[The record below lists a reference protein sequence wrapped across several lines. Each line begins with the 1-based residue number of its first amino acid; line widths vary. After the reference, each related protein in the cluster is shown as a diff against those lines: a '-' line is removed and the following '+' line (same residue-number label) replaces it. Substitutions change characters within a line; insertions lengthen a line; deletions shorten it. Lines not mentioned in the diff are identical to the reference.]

1 MEIDT
6 TCLKYVLHH
15 SFIDKN
21 EFINRDLGIELES
34 LASSV
39 DTFVPQECKE
49 EFHQF
54 IRNTTYKFLNN
65 VYRTKDTIYHKTKVI
80 RENRDIV
87 ILSGSIVKNK
97 KDYNRK
103 IDGMINEGIQQG
115 RYEETDDN
123 ISKVLESF
131 QSFLYQHF
139 KNSPHYRQML
149 PSHQPAQ
156 FLLQQKLTTSEILMI

>member
-15 SFIDKN
+15 FFIDKN
-21 EFINRDLGIELES
+21 KFINRDLGIELES

-39 DTFVPQECKE
+39 NTFVPQECKE

-54 IRNTTYKFLNN
+54 IKNTTYKFLNN

-80 RENRDIV
+80 RENRDIT
-87 ILSGSIVKNK
+87 ILSGDKDSSIVMNK

-103 IDGMINEGIQQG
+103 IGGMINEGIQQE

-123 ISKVLESF
+123 ISKELESF
-131 QSFLYQHF
+131 
-139 KNSPHYRQML
+139 
-149 PSHQPAQ
+149 
-156 FLLQQKLTTSEILMI
+156 

>member
-15 SFIDKN
+15 FFIDKN
-21 EFINRDLGIELES
+21 KFINRDLGIELES

-39 DTFVPQECKE
+39 NTFVPQECKE

-54 IRNTTYKFLNN
+54 IKNTTYKFLNN

-80 RENRDIV
+80 RENRDIA
-87 ILSGSIVKNK
+87 ILSGDKDSSIVMNK

-103 IDGMINEGIQQG
+103 IDGMINEGIQQE

-123 ISKVLESF
+123 ISKELESF
-131 QSFLYQHF
+131 
-139 KNSPHYRQML
+139 
-149 PSHQPAQ
+149 
-156 FLLQQKLTTSEILMI
+156 

>member
-15 SFIDKN
+15 FFIDKN
-21 EFINRDLGIELES
+21 KFINRDLGIELES

-39 DTFVPQECKE
+39 NTFVPQECKE

-54 IRNTTYKFLNN
+54 IKNTTYKFLNN

-80 RENRDIV
+80 RENRDIT
-87 ILSGSIVKNK
+87 ILSGDKDSSIVMNK

-103 IDGMINEGIQQG
+103 IDGMINEGIQQE

-123 ISKVLESF
+123 ISKELESF
-131 QSFLYQHF
+131 
-139 KNSPHYRQML
+139 
-149 PSHQPAQ
+149 
-156 FLLQQKLTTSEILMI
+156 